1 MIALTAFLVPGLMLF
16 SWEERL
22 PEGRTASGYFA
33 LLLATEATL
42 MGVFTATDV
51 FLFYVFFEV
60 MLIPM
65 YFLIGRFGGPRRQYA
80 AVKFFLYSLF
90 GGLIMLAS
98 LIGLYV
104 VSAQY
109 LPAGGTFDWAALRT
123 IVPLIPES
131 TQIWLFLGFFV
142 AFAIK
147 APLVPLHTWL
157 PDAGAEAPIGAG
169 VLLVGVL
176 DKVGTFGFLRYCL
189 PLFPLA
195 SVRLAPLVLVL
206 SVVGILY
213 GALLAVGQKDM
224 SRFVAYTSIAHFGF
238 IALGIFAFSTQAFAG
253 SVLYMVNHGL
263 STGMLFVMVGLL
275 ASRGGSRMIS
285 DYGGVAKLA
294 PVLAGCFLLA
304 GLSSLALPGT
314 NSFVSEFLVLVG
326 SFPREPVFTI
336 LATVG
341 IVFAAL
347 YVLWVYQQT
356 MQGPVRGKAVLDAL
370 EPSGPARRPRCDDRP
385 GDRGPPCGV
394 GLPGPVRPRDH
405 GAGAADR
412 RDPRARFLPRPG
424 ARRGEPVG
432 RGHDDRGRP
441 HRPGGRSCPVM
452 IHASY
457 LAQVEQVT
465 APPIDW
471 GAMAPLLVV
480 LGAACVAVLVEAFL
494 PRHQRWPVQVGLS
507 VAALGLAGLTLGLYA
522 GSEPAGITT
531 IGDALAVDRPTLFLW
546 GTLLALG
553 LGSVLL
559 IADRSVEP
567 GGAFV
572 ASAASRAAAGGSVRR
587 HVRPDGPGPLLRLA
601 GPGADDADRG
611 LPVHAVRARRD
622 DDVRRGERPA
632 DDVHRARGAQPAA
645 VPDVRARAAAPAA
658 VAGGGGQ
665 VLPARRVRLGV
676 LPLRA
681 RADLRVRG
689 LGAVHRHRDRRRPAR
704 RGRTRCCSAASRCS
718 SSACCSRGRSA
729 RSTPGPRTSTRARR
743 PRSRRSW
750 VPARRSPRS
759 ARSCACCTW
768 RSAPPAGSGGACCG
782 PSPSSRW

>member
-16 SWEERL
+16 SWEEKL

-51 FLFYVFFEV
+51 FLFYVFFEA

-109 LPAGGTFDWAALRT
+109 LPGGGTFNWATLRT

-195 SVRLAPLVLVL
+195 SQRLAPLVLVL
-206 SVVGILY
+206 SVIGILY
-213 GALLAVGQKDM
+213 GALLAVGQTDM

-238 IALGIFAFSTQAFAG
+238 IALGIFAFSTQSFAG
-253 SVLYMVNHGL
+253 AVLYMVNHGL

-275 ASRGGSRMIS
+275 AARGGSRMIG

-294 PVLAGCFLLA
+294 PVLAGLLPA
-304 GLSSLALPGT
+304 GRALVAGAAGH
-314 NSFVSEFLVLVG
+314 ELVRQRV
-326 SFPREPVFTI
+326 PRAGRVVPARAGVHDPRDRRHR
-336 LATVG
+336 LRR
-341 IVFAAL
+341 
-347 YVLWVYQQT
+347 
-356 MQGPVRGKAVLDAL
+356 PVRAVGLPADDAGAGARQR
-370 EPSGPARRPRCDDRP
+370 GPRRARQVTRGRARRHDRS
-385 GDRGPPCGV
+385 GDRGPPGGL
-394 GLPGPVRPRDH
+394 GLPRPVRPRDH
-405 GAGAADR
+405 GAGAADH

-424 ARRGEPVG
+424 ARRDQPVG

-441 HRPGGRSCPVM
+441 DRPGGRGCPDDVPRWRSCGAGDGPADRLCGARAAARSCSARP
-452 IHASY
+452 ASRC
-457 LAQVEQVT
+457 
-465 APPIDW
+465 W
-471 GAMAPLLVV
+471 SRRS
-480 LGAACVAVLVEAFL
+480 C

-507 VAALGLAGLTLGLYA
+507 VAALGLAGLALGLYA
-522 GSEPAGITT
+522 GASRRRSRRSATRWPSTG
-531 IGDALAVDRPTLFLW
+531 PTLFLW
-546 GTLLALG
+546 GTLLALA

-567 GGAFV
+567 GGAFI
-572 ASAASRAAAGGSVRR
+572 ASGGR
-587 HVRPDGPGPLLRLA
+587 
-601 GPGADDADRG
+601 
-611 LPVHAVRARRD
+611 
-622 DDVRRGERPA
+622 
-632 DDVHRARGAQPAA
+632 
-645 VPDVRARAAAPAA
+645 
-658 VAGGGGQ
+658 
-665 VLPARRVRLGV
+665 
-676 LPLRA
+676 
-681 RADLRVRG
+681 
-689 LGAVHRHRDRRRPAR
+689 
-704 RGRTRCCSAASRCS
+704 
-718 SSACCSRGRSA
+718 SRGRQPD
-729 RSTPGPRTSTRARR
+729 RLRPRVVRRARPDDPTARTARRIRRRRCR
-743 PRSRRSW
+743 PRSS
-750 VPARRSPRS
+750 RSPCSRS
-759 ARSCACCTW
+759 AA
-768 RSAPPAGSGGACCG
+768 
-782 PSPSSRW
+782 

>member
-1 MIALTAFLVPGLMLF
+1 VNLLLPVLLVFPLVGALVMYPLRGTPDVAKKVAIGTALLQIVLAAVTWFAYSVPAAEAGTRFQLEFALGIDGIALVMIALTAFLVPGLMLF

-51 FLFYVFFEV
+51 FLFYVFFEA

-104 VSAQY
+104 ASAQY
-109 LPAGGTFDWAALRT
+109 LPAGGTFNWATLRT

-131 TQIWLFLGFFV
+131 TQIWLFLGFFI

-195 SVRLAPLVLVL
+195 SQRLAPLVLVL
-206 SVVGILY
+206 SVIGILY

-224 SRFVAYTSIAHFGF
+224 SRFVAYTSISHFGF

-275 ASRGGSRMIS
+275 AARGGSRMIS

-326 SFPREPVFTI
+326 SFPREPVFTV
-336 LATVG
+336 LATIG
-341 IVFAAL
+341 IIFAAL

-356 MQGPVRGKAVLDAL
+356 MQGPVRGQAVLDAL
-370 EPSGPARRPRCDDRP
+370 GRSAGGSDRSGHDASGPDSVRAGRPAGGPGAMIDPAIAARRAGSGFPDLSVREITVLVP
-385 GDRGPPCGV
+385 LIIAILVLGFF
-394 GLPGPVRPRDH
+394 PGPVLD
-405 GAGAADR
+405 
-412 RDPRARFLPRPG
+412 
-424 ARRGEPVG
+424 
-432 RGHDDRGRP
+432 
-441 HRPGGRSCPVM
+441 
-452 IHASY
+452 
-457 LAQVEQVT
+457 
-465 APPIDW
+465 
-471 GAMAPLLVV
+471 VV
-480 LGAACVAVLVEAFL
+480 N
-494 PRHQRWPVQVGLS
+494 PS
-507 VAALGLAGLTLGLYA
+507 VAATMTEVGLTDPVG
-522 GSEPAGITT
+522 
-531 IGDALAVDRPTLFLW
+531 
-546 GTLLALG
+546 
-553 LGSVLL
+553 
-559 IADRSVEP
+559 
-567 GGAFV
+567 
-572 ASAASRAAAGGSVRR
+572 
-587 HVRPDGPGPLLRLA
+587 
-601 GPGADDADRG
+601 G
-611 LPVHAVRARRD
+611 LPR
-622 DDVRRGERPA
+622 
-632 DDVHRARGAQPAA
+632 
-645 VPDVRARAAAPAA
+645 
-658 VAGGGGQ
+658 
-665 VLPARRVRLGV
+665 
-676 LPLRA
+676 
-681 RADLRVRG
+681 
-689 LGAVHRHRDRRRPAR
+689 
-704 RGRTRCCSAASRCS
+704 
-718 SSACCSRGRSA
+718 
-729 RSTPGPRTSTRARR
+729 
-743 PRSRRSW
+743 
-750 VPARRSPRS
+750 
-759 ARSCACCTW
+759 
-768 RSAPPAGSGGACCG
+768 
-782 PSPSSRW
+782 